1 MRRFFG
7 CFLCVSLVLNS
18 QDLPVKGDLVLLP
31 RDLFSLTSVQGL
43 HTPILWLPFLKFW
56 VYVFL
61 TSTPTGQTTID
72 FIMPQF
78 LLLLLPFQSSVSL
91 WIPLNI
97 PFPDALEGHLKD
109 VRGQN
114 KPICSI
120 YSVQPE
126 VTSIL
131 NCLHLICTRDG
142 ELVA

>member
-1 MRRFFG
+1 MCEPSAQQSGPTYERGLGTLTKRLILFG
-7 CFLCVSLVLNS
+7 FSTRVAHTHSLASLSAVL
-18 QDLPVKGDLVLLP
+18 
-31 RDLFSLTSVQGL
+31 SLR
-43 HTPILWLPFLKFW
+43 
-56 VYVFL
+56 FL
-61 TSTPTGQTTID
+61 TSTPIGQTTID

-114 KPICSI
+114 KPICSV

-131 NCLHLICTRDG
+131 NCLHLIFTRDG
-142 ELVA
+142 ELIA